1 MRAAPK
7 RIARSVRGFTLI
19 ELMVALVLGLLMIG
33 AVIIVFISNQQT
45 AQTKQELDRAQEAF
59 RFASHTIMRVVQQ
72 GIAIEEPPSS
82 LPNRPNAVVLLVVR
96 MNPPPAPPAPL
107 GLARS
112 DCFGRPIVAD
122 PNLNYVDIAFILD
135 GDALRCHVAR
145 GLLTGTPPPPDE
157 ETLVS
162 DLDPARTEFRFGVG
176 NQSVGFWFDN
186 ERWVPSNHLTLEG
199 NWHNVR
205 SVRVRLAMQAE
216 EGGAAIGPMAVFSA
230 TMRSG
235 ALDSNLR

>member
-96 MNPPPAPPAPL
+96 MNPPPPAP
-107 GLARS
+107 ARS
-112 DCFGRPIVAD
+112 DCFGRPIPTD
-122 PNLNYVDIAFILD
+122 PDIDYVDIAFIRE
-135 GDALRCHVAR
+135 GDALRCRVVTV
-145 GLLTGTPPPPDE
+145 LLSGATPDPVE

-162 DLDPARTEFRFGVG
+162 DLAPARTEFLFGVG

-186 ERWVPSNHLTLEG
+186 ERWVPSNHATLVG